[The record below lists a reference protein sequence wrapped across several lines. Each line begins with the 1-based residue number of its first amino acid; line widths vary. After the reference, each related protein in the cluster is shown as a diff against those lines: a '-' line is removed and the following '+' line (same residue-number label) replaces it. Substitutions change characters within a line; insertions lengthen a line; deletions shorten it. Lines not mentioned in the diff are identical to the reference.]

1 VTQTT
6 TPAVAPTVAEFTAV
20 LLSRHL
26 RDEAV
31 GILGTRSEVAE
42 AACALAQAT
51 HAPGLWYLSGPSGV
65 VNPRSGQLHP
75 IADDALI
82 LGSEALLELSD
93 NIDII
98 DWSRRTF
105 DFAVLGGIQVD
116 QFGNLNTVAVGDWAA
131 PKVRGPGAIGASV
144 LSGHAAEFFIVMN
157 EHTVR
162 TFRPQVDFVSALGF
176 GRTGRERAQ
185 LRLPGRGP
193 QLLISPLGV
202 FDFTPDEH
210 RMRLCSVHAWSSLDQ
225 VRASTGF
232 DLVVEGHVPT
242 TAGPDSQEMRILRGL
257 VDRTGVLRRGG
268 SS

>member
-6 TPAVAPTVAEFTAV
+6 TSAAPTVAESTAV
-20 LLSRHL
+20 ILARQLK
-26 RDEAV
+26 DEAV
-31 GILGTRSEVAE
+31 GILGTRSEIAE

-51 HAPGLWYLSGPSGV
+51 HAPGLWYMSGPSGV
-65 VNPRSGQLHP
+65 VNPPSGQLYP
-75 IADDALI
+75 IADEALI
-82 LGSEALLELSD
+82 PGSEALLELSD

-131 PKVRGPGAIGASV
+131 PKVRGPGTIGASV
-144 LSGHAAEFFIVMN
+144 LAGHAGEFYIVMN

-210 RMRLCSVHAWSSLDQ
+210 RMRLRSVHAWSSLDE

-232 DLVVEGHVPT
+232 ELVVEDRVPT
-242 TAGPDSQEMRILRGL
+242 TAAPDPAELRILRDL

-268 SS
+268 TA

>member
-6 TPAVAPTVAEFTAV
+6 TPTVAPTVAEFTAV

-26 RDEAV
+26 QDEAV
-31 GILGTRSEVAE
+31 GILGTRSEIAE

-51 HAPGLWYLSGPSGV
+51 HAPGLWYLSGPRHGHL
-65 VNPRSGQLHP
+65 RP
-75 IADDALI
+75 IADEALI
-82 LGSEALLELSD
+82 PGSEALLELSD

-98 DWSRRTF
+98 DWSRRTW

-116 QFGNLNTVAVGDWAA
+116 QFGNLNTVTVGDWAA
-131 PKVRGPGAIGASV
+131 PKVRGPGAIGAPV
-144 LSGHAAEFFIVMN
+144 LAGHAAGFFIVMN

-162 TFRPQVDFVSALGF
+162 NFRPQVDFVSALGF
-176 GRTGRERAQ
+176 GRTGQERAQ

-210 RMRLCSVHAWSSLDQ
+210 RMRLRSLHAWSSLEE

-232 DLVVEGHVPT
+232 DLVVEDHVPT
-242 TAGPDSQEMRILRGL
+242 TAGPDPEELRILREH